1 MNFNGIQLY
10 LFGGIRL
17 VLKAGGGHIP
27 LLVVGAI
34 LEGKVELGLLVYA
47 AGLLDLSGEVV
58 LYLLPVG
65 DGDILDAV
73 LGDLDQIVGDLL
85 QVVLH
90 EEPVSYT
97 HLTLPTKA

>member
-27 LLVVGAI
+27 LLVVCAI

-47 AGLLDLSGEVV
+47 AGFLDLSSEVV

-65 DGDILDAV
+65 DLSLIH
-73 LGDLDQIVGDLL
+73 I
-85 QVVLH
+85 
-90 EEPVSYT
+90 
-97 HLTLPTKA
+97 